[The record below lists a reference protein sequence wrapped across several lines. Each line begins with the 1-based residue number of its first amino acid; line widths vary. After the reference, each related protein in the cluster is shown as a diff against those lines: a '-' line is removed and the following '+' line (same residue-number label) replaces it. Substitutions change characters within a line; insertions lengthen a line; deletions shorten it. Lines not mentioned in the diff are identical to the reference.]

1 MKADFGVR
9 CSGASLPA
17 VGDVAEPVLYEL
29 SHPGRM
35 ATTLPALDVPPA
47 ELPPAELLRESV
59 DLPEVSELDLVRH
72 YVRLSQLNWAIDI
85 GFYPLGSCTMKY
97 NPKVNEAAA
106 RLPGF
111 THTHPY
117 QDPHTVQGNLRLM
130 WELQEMLKE
139 IGGFAGVTLQP
150 CAGAHGELT
159 GVLIMRAYQ
168 VDRGEAQRCKI
179 IVPDAA
185 HGTNPATTT
194 MSGLEVIEVP
204 SDARGNVD
212 LEALRALC
220 LAEGPTVCGMMLTNP
235 NTLGLFDEH
244 LPEIVDLVH
253 GCGGL
258 MYGDGA
264 NLNAI
269 MGVAKPGELG
279 FDVMHYN
286 LHKTFSTP
294 HGGGG
299 PGSGPVGVC
308 EKLVDFLPGP
318 LVEMVTYEELER
330 DFGYEDEDAECD
342 CGCEDEDAECDC
354 GCEDEDSECDCGC
367 EDEDA
372 ECDCGCDEGDE
383 AVSFYLVMPEK
394 SIGRVKAFY
403 GNFGVLVRAYT
414 YIRMLGGEGL
424 RQVSEMAVLNANYL
438 KSQLQGILPISHD
451 RVCMHEFVA
460 QGIIAGA
467 PGIRALDISK
477 RLIDY
482 GFHPSSNYF
491 PLIVPEALMI
501 EPTETESKETL
512 DAFAGALRAIR
523 DEALT
528 DPELLHDAPHNAPV
542 RRLDEVRAAREPV
555 LRWKA

>member
-1 MKADFGVR
+1 MRTEFGVR
-9 CSGASLPA
+9 CSGA
-17 VGDVAEPVLYEL
+17 EPVIYEL
-29 SHPGRM
+29 GKPGRV
-35 ATTLPALDVPPA
+35 ATTLPALDVPEAAPLPA
-47 ELPPAELLRESV
+47 QLLRDGV

-111 THTHPY
+111 AQTHPY
-117 QDPHTVQGNLRLM
+117 QPEHTVQGNLLLM
-130 WELQEMLKE
+130 FELQEMLKE

-150 CAGAHGELT
+150 CAGAQGELS
-159 GVLIMRAYQ
+159 GVLMMRAYQ
-168 VDRGEAQRCKI
+168 LDRGENQRTRI

-194 MSGLEVIEVP
+194 MSGLQVVEAP
-204 SDARGNVD
+204 SDERGNVD
-212 LEALRALC
+212 LEALRAIC
-220 LAEGPTVCGMMLTNP
+220 DDTVCGMMLTNP

-244 LPEIVDLVH
+244 LPAIVDLVH

-264 NLNAI
+264 NMNAI
-269 MGVAKPGELG
+269 MGIVRPGDLG
-279 FDVMHYN
+279 FDVMHFN

-299 PGSGPVGVC
+299 PGAGPVGVC

-318 LVEMVTYEELER
+318 LVAMCHHS
-330 DFGYEDEDAECD
+330 EDACG
-342 CGCEDEDAECDC
+342 CGCEDEECAE
-354 GCEDEDSECDCGC
+354 ES
-367 EDEDA
+367 
-372 ECDCGCDEGDE
+372 
-383 AVSFYLVMPEK
+383 VSFHLVMPEK

-403 GNFGVLVRAYT
+403 GNFGVLVRAYA
-414 YIRMLGGEGL
+414 YIRTLGAAGL
-424 RQVSEMAVLNANYL
+424 RAASEMAVLNANYL
-438 KSQLQGILPISHD
+438 KARMQGILPISHD
-451 RVCMHEFVA
+451 RTHMHEFVA
-460 QGIIAGA
+460 MGIIDGA
-467 PGIRALDISK
+467 PDIKALDISK

-491 PLIVPEALMI
+491 PLIVHEALMI

-512 DAFAGALRAIR
+512 DAFAEAMAAIR
-523 DEALT
+523 QEALT
-528 DPELLHDAPHNAPV
+528 DPELLRTAPHSAPL

-555 LRWKA
+555 LRWKG